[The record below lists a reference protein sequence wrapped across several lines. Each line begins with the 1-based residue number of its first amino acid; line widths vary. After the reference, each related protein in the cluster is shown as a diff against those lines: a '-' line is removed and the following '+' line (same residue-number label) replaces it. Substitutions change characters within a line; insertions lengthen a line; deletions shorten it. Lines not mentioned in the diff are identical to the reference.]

1 MLILLRVIHS
11 LLAVII
17 AWILIKAGLRY
28 LIGEEANE
36 LIAFMALLIT
46 FQTLDNLIGK
56 VKKKNN

>member
-1 MLILLRVIHS
+1 MLILLRIIHS

-28 LIGEEANE
+28 LMGEEANE

-46 FQTLDNLIGK
+46 LQTFDKLI
-56 VKKKNN
+56 VRYKKENN